1 MSTPVQE
8 KCRHTVANSNHF
20 FTYST
25 YTLCIRVCIN
35 THTHICICM
44 YTLPQTQN
52 TALHDDS
59 VRLEVKRSCT
69 VFERMTEMNG
79 DSKAQM
85 HVPVR
90 HLQDT
95 ENQSYK
101 YRLEIYRSH
110 WYNRLRELFQHLGM
124 LRRVIFKSITKGIYS
139 ESEKAANVND

>member
-1 MSTPVQE
+1 
-8 KCRHTVANSNHF
+8 
-20 FTYST
+20 
-25 YTLCIRVCIN
+25 
-35 THTHICICM
+35 M

-69 VFERMTEMNG
+69 VLERMTEMNG

-85 HVPVR
+85 HVPVT

-110 WYNRLRELFQHLGM
+110 WYNRLRELFQDLGM
-124 LRRVIFKSITKGIYS
+124 LRRVIFKSITKGIYG